1 MYYTAYYDS
10 PVGMLTMVSD
20 GTNLVELS
28 YGKLVYEENQELPV
42 FEMTLR
48 WLDIYFAGKCPDFT
62 PPLALQGTPF
72 RKKVWN
78 ILLAIPYGK
87 TVTYGEIAR
96 RFSSKMSAQAI
107 GGAVGHNPVSIIV
120 PCHRVIGADGS
131 LTGYGGGLDR
141 KEKLLRLE
149 KAI

>member
-10 PVGMLTMVSD
+10 PVGMLTMVSN

-28 YGKLVYEENQELPV
+28 YGKFVYDENRELPV
-42 FEMTLR
+42 FGMTRR

>member
-87 TVTYGEIAR
+87 TITYGEIAR

-120 PCHRVIGADGS
+120 PCHRVIGSDGS